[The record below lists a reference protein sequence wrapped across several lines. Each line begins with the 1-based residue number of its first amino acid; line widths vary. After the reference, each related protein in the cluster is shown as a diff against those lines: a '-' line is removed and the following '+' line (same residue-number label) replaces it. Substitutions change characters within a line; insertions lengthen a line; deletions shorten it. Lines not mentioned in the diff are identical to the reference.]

1 MTAIASRLRLAFRLF
16 APSEGGLLARRAYKG
31 RTTRV
36 AGPLLARRAN
46 KTHPSTPIAL
56 LLLAMLVSSCARPKP
71 AVVPSV
77 PPEVVVT
84 EPEVKMVTEFED
96 FTGRTRASK
105 VVDLKTQVTAELKEL
120 GFADGTDVA
129 AGQLLFTLDATIFQA
144 EVDRAGAALRQA
156 EAGLQQSKAALRQAE
171 AVATEAAKEDKLNK
185 SATAG
190 VSRLDLVKSEGAV
203 KVAEAA
209 LKGSEASVTVAESA
223 VTVAQKQLA
232 SAQNYVEYTRIKAP
246 FAGRIGR
253 RLVDAGNRVKQDDT
267 VLARLVRLDP
277 MDVDF
282 DVDDRTSLRLHDLM
296 MAGPNAAAAAAG
308 GWRLLGRG
316 RQHFN
321 RTVLVGR
328 PDRDDF
334 TLEGAVTFVDNQ
346 FNTGTSTIQVRAE
359 VTNPTGELV
368 PGLFVRV
375 RIPIGEPKMAVLV
388 PEEAIGTDQQLKFV
402 YVVNE
407 KDEVE
412 DRKVRLGQQEGSKRV
427 VEPLPG
433 DPKSGVRP
441 TDRVIVAG
449 VPRARV
455 GAKVTV
461 KTAGT

>member
-1 MTAIASRLRLAFRLF
+1 M
-16 APSEGGLLARRAYKG
+16 
-31 RTTRV
+31 
-36 AGPLLARRAN
+36 
-46 KTHPSTPIAL
+46 
-56 LLLAMLVSSCARPKP
+56 
-71 AVVPSV
+71 
-77 PPEVVVT
+77 
-84 EPEVKMVTEFED
+84 
-96 FTGRTRASK
+96 
-105 VVDLKTQVTAELKEL
+105 
-120 GFADGTDVA
+120 
-129 AGQLLFTLDATIFQA
+129 
-144 EVDRAGAALRQA
+144 DRAGAALRQA
-156 EAGLQQSKAALRQAE
+156 EAGLLQSKAALRQAD

-209 LKGSEASVTVAESA
+209 LTGSEASVTVAASA
-223 VTVAQKQLA
+223 VTVARKQLA
-232 SAQNYVEYTRIKAP
+232 SAQNYVDYTRIKAP

-282 DVDDRTSLRLHDLM
+282 DIDDRTLLRLYDLM
-296 MAGPNAAAAAAG
+296 MAGKTSAAAAAG
-308 GWRLLGRG
+308 GWRHLDGS
-316 RQHFN
+316 RQQIQEK
-321 RTVLVGR
+321 VEIGR

-334 TLEGAVTFVDNQ
+334 TLKGLVTFVDNQ
-346 FNTGTSTIQVRAE
+346 LNTGTSTIQVRAE
-359 VTNPTGELV
+359 VANPTGELK

-407 KDEVE
+407 SDEVE
-412 DRKVRLGQQEGSKRV
+412 YRKVRLGQQVDALRV
-427 VEPLPG
+427 VEPVPG
-433 DPKSGVRP
+433 DAKSGVRP

-449 VPRARV
+449 VQRARV

-461 KTAGT
+461 KVAGK